1 MNNYNYSNKTGGAI
15 MAVASFSL
23 AMATTTINFGIVAN
37 IQDEPVEKSQ
47 TLNNFMLFKNDR
59 PTVQTL
65 AIGEFFQKDQSS
77 LKTNLL
83 KWANSEMDN
92 FLSNLHDELL
102 LEYSDDLMSL
112 ATEIVMN
119 NPQALKG
126 F

>member
-1 MNNYNYSNKTGGAI
+1 